1 MQTAGEWPSQSESQ
15 EQQNELAVMNV
26 WSIQDRK
33 WKRSNKKRESAK
45 AKSHVCH
52 GLGEWKM
59 IAVTDVWW
67 KIGYYTSWE
76 TNSFFYGEIKTLIHL
91 NHQGLWG
98 WPSSFAAQVRR
109 MPGGLPCHPLPPFI
123 MSGVRPLFSRA
134 CWVISLT
141 RMWRCRRSTLL
152 FTTHLVLFLTLTRT
166 QFMRTIA
173 RPAALQRIPPWWIE
187 RQRWGKNIRNG
198 KERSTQGGAVK
209 RRYRAKLDEKFMFL
223 CLAGFQSFKS
233 AEHEFMIRVTVTRG
247 IHGVLL
253 STASGKETWELWRF
267 WQLVWER
274 MTE

>member
-1 MQTAGEWPSQSESQ
+1 
-15 EQQNELAVMNV
+15 
-26 WSIQDRK
+26 
-33 WKRSNKKRESAK
+33 
-45 AKSHVCH
+45 
-52 GLGEWKM
+52 M

-123 MSGVRPLFSRA
+123 MSGVRPLFSRGMLGNFVDQNVA
-134 CWVISLT
+134 LSTEHFVIYY
-141 RMWRCRRSTLL
+141 TLSS
-152 FTTHLVLFLTLTRT
+152 FPHPDTHTI
-166 QFMRTIA
+166 MRTIA

-198 KERSTQGGAVK
+198 KERSTQGGAGK
-209 RRYRAKLDEKFMFL
+209 RRSRAKLDESL
-223 CLAGFQSFKS
+223 CFFASLDFNLSRAQNMSLWSGSPWQ
-233 AEHEFMIRVTVTRG
+233 EG